1 MFCLEVPRPPLID
14 YNRYDNVDPEL
25 EIICEPVSNCNCN
38 ESIITFPSKLCWCMY
53 KQEALPED
61 IYPVSAVEDKANGI
75 RGSCATYH
83 TRQNI
88 TAAARALTL
97 EEAISK

>member
-1 MFCLEVPRPPLID
+1 MFCLLVPRPPLID

-25 EIICEPVSNCNCN
+25 EIICEPVSNCNQ
-38 ESIITFPSKLCWCMY
+38 SVITFPQNCIHVY
-53 KQEALPED
+53 IQEALPED
-61 IYPVSAVEDKANGI
+61 IYPVAAVEDKVNGI

-83 TRQNI
+83 TRKNI
-88 TAAARALTL
+88 SSAARALTL